1 LEDKRMTHVYAYVK
15 DGCSKE
21 QMKNLIAG
29 IKKAVGEGF
38 NLDDR
43 ASTVVVKE
51 LAKDCYSDNFG
62 AFVLVYTA
70 RGKGF
75 DVKKRFA
82 RLLDQEITGAL
93 GNQGD
98 IRMVIKEQA
107 NDMVGLNGVLR
118 CNDKEVNTAFEM
130 G

>member
-1 LEDKRMTHVYAYVK
+1 MTHVYAYVK

-29 IKKAVGEGF
+29 IKGAVGEGF
-38 NLDDR
+38 NLDDK

-51 LAKDCYSDNFG
+51 LGNDCYSDNFG
-62 AFVLVYTA
+62 AFVLIYTA
-70 RGKGF
+70 KGKGF

-82 RLLDQEITGAL
+82 KLLDEAVIGAL
-93 GNQGD
+93 GEQGD
-98 IRMVIKEQA
+98 VRMVIKEQA

-118 CNDKEVNTAFEM
+118 CNDRAVNTDFEL